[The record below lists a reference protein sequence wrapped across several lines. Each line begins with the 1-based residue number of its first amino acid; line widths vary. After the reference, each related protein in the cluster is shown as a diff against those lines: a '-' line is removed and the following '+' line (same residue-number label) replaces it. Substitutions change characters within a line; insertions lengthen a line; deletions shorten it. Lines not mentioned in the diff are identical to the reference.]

1 MLDLFMIIAITSACI
16 LQCYMFGA
24 GFVVGLAHVAGGNKM
39 GALGLYKL
47 FFYCFTYA
55 GVMIGARVMHG
66 SWPHGAL
73 SNLIGGQVLAVCFI
87 GAFVCVAFYFMGRYK
102 QHLDIL

>member
-47 FFYCFTYA
+47 FF
-55 GVMIGARVMHG
+55 I
-66 SWPHGAL
+66 
-73 SNLIGGQVLAVCFI
+73 VLH
-87 GAFVCVAFYFMGRYK
+87 M
-102 QHLDIL
+102 LE